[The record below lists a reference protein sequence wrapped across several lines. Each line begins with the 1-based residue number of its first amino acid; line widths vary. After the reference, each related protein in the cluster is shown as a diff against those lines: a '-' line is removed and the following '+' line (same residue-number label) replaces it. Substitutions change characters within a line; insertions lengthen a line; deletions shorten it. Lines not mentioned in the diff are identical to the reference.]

1 MKNFYLLSNFIV
13 STLLLL
19 FLFVPFR
26 STAQIMISYEGN
38 NGKDMIASLKNVDG
52 GDIEIY
58 DFSYNNDRTLNSLKM
73 TGYYEDETFSLD
85 FSYTWSDRR
94 LSVLGKYDGFDV
106 SAFDFDLNQSY
117 CVVADETYDC
127 AYTFNYDAD
136 GYMVSMTEEGVPG
149 TLTWEDGNLIDFQ
162 CGNYRRTLSY
172 TNIDNNTNM
181 DLGFCGVAMEGFPC
195 MPLGKWSKQY
205 PKYIAEYIDGQLS
218 YEGFLDYVLDEK
230 GRVIKMQ
237 LDAVEIENGKREP
250 YTASMEI
257 SYDKTFETS
266 IKDNVILQNIS
277 HEYYDINGRLLKTPK
292 RGFNIIRG
300 KDGITRKVVIQ
311 K

>member
-1 MKNFYLLSNFIV
+1 
-13 STLLLL
+13 
-19 FLFVPFR
+19 
-26 STAQIMISYEGN
+26 
-38 NGKDMIASLKNVDG
+38 
-52 GDIEIY
+52 
-58 DFSYNNDRTLNSLKM
+58 
-73 TGYYEDETFSLD
+73 
-85 FSYTWSDRR
+85 
-94 LSVLGKYDGFDV
+94 
-106 SAFDFDLNQSY
+106 
-117 CVVADETYDC
+117 
-127 AYTFNYDAD
+127 
-136 GYMVSMTEEGVPG
+136 
-149 TLTWEDGNLIDFQ
+149 
-162 CGNYRRTLSY
+162 
-172 TNIDNNTNM
+172 M

-205 PKYIAEYIDGQLS
+205 PKYIAEYIDGQLF